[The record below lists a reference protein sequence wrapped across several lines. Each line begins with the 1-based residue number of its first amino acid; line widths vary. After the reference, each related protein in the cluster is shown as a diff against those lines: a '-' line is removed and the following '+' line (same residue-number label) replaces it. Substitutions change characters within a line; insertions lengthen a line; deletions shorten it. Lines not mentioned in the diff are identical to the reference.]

1 MSRQRR
7 FSQAHRRRASQAHPT
22 RTSRLRATALFGA
35 GALIATAGLA
45 GLGAGTAS
53 ASSHREAPGIL
64 DDPQYD
70 NTDVYAF
77 NSPDKSNSVTIISN
91 WNPFEEA
98 AGGPNFF
105 PWATDAHY
113 DINIDNNGD
122 AKADLIY
129 RWKFTTSRTPKASDS
144 FSGNGT
150 FLTNNGQVTSLTDSN
165 LLFRQTYDLTR
176 IDVNHP
182 KNTRKLLNNAHSAP
196 SFVGD
201 VSMPDYRSLRQQALI
216 GLPGGGTSFAGQAE
230 DPFFLDLRVFD
241 LLYGDQNTCN
251 KEIGND
257 TLAGYNVNSIAL
269 QVPRADLTRNGRSI
283 VGVWSTTERANH
295 KKGYVQISR
304 LGNPLVNEA
313 VIPYKL
319 KDTFNSI
326 PPSKDAAALPFV
338 EKPELAA
345 LLKNVCGV
353 NAPLTHRDDLVSV
366 FLTGLKGL
374 NQPKGVTPSEELRLN
389 TNKIPGQTQSRLG
402 VIGGDKNGFPN
413 GRRLTD
419 DVVDVALQVV
429 GGELVGNPN
438 DLGDGVNKNDAE
450 FGTAFPYLAL
460 PLSGSADKSSP
471 AAQSGRTLLTGGGN
485 DKPSGGFPTQ
495 DVGLIGVGLLALV
508 AGAAAIRR
516 TRINPVRAAVKA

>member
-1 MSRQRR
+1 MS
-7 FSQAHRRRASQAHPT
+7 HPRRASQAHPGKA
-22 RTSRLRATALFGA
+22 SRLRATALLGA
-35 GALIATAGLA
+35 GTLIAAAGLA
-45 GLGAGTAS
+45 GLAPGTAS

-64 DDPQYD
+64 DEPGYD
-70 NTDVYAF
+70 NTDLYAF
-77 NSPDKSNSVTIISN
+77 NSPDKSDSVTVIAN

-105 PWATDAHY
+105 PWETDARF
-113 DINIDNNGD
+113 DVNVDNNGD

-129 RWKFTTSRTPKASDS
+129 RWTFKTSRTPKASDS

-150 FLTNNGQVTSLTDSN
+150 FLTNNGQVTSLKDPN

-182 KNTRKLLNNAHSAP
+182 KKTRKLLNNAHAAP

-201 VSMPDYRSLRQQALI
+201 VSMPDYRALRNEALV
-216 GLPGGGTSFAGQAE
+216 GFPGGGKSFAGQAE

-269 QVPRADLTRNGRSI
+269 QVPRKDLMSHGRSI
-283 VGVWSTTERANH
+283 IGIWSTTERSNR
-295 KKGYVQISR
+295 KGKFVQVSR

-313 VIPYKL
+313 VIPYNL

-326 PPSKDAAALPFV
+326 PPTKDAAALPFV
-338 EKPELAA
+338 LKPELAA

-353 NAPLTHRDDLVSV
+353 NAPLTNRDDLVAV
-366 FLTGLKGL
+366 FLTGVKGL
-374 NQPKGVTPSEELRLN
+374 NQPKGVTPSEQLRLN
-389 TNKIPGQTQSRLG
+389 TVKFAGQTQSRLG

-413 GRRLTD
+413 GRRLAD
-419 DVVDVALQVV
+419 DVTDIALQVV
-429 GGELVGNPN
+429 AGELKGNPN

-471 AAQSGRTLLTGGGN
+471 AAQSGRTLLTGGA
-485 DKPSGGFPTQ
+485 DEKPSGGFPTQ
-495 DVGLIGVGLLALV
+495 DVGFIGLGLLALV
-508 AGAAAIRR
+508 AGVAVLRR
-516 TRINPVRAAVKA
+516 TRVSPVHAAKA

>member
-1 MSRQRR
+1 MSRQRQ
-7 FSQAHRRRASQAHPT
+7 FSEAHPWRATQAHPG

-35 GALIATAGLA
+35 GTLIAAAGLA
-45 GLGAGTAS
+45 GLAPGTAS

-98 AGGPNFF
+98 AGGPNYF

-129 RWKFTTSRTPKASDS
+129 RWKFTTSRTPKKSDS

-150 FLTNNGQVTSLTDSN
+150 FLTNNGQVTSLQDSN

-182 KNTRKLLNNAHSAP
+182 KKSRKLLNNAHAAP

-201 VSMPDYRSLRQQALI
+201 VSMPDYRSLRQQALV
-216 GLPGGGTSFAGQAE
+216 GFHGGGKSFAGQAE

-269 QVPRADLTRNGRSI
+269 QVPRADLTANGRSV
-283 VGVWSTTERANH
+283 VGVWSTTERSNH
-295 KKGYVQISR
+295 KKYVQISR

-313 VIPYKL
+313 VIPYKI

-353 NAPLTHRDDLVSV
+353 NAPLTHRDDLVAV
-366 FLTGLKGL
+366 FLTGIKGL
-374 NQPKGVTPSEELRLN
+374 NQPKGVTPSEQLRLN
-389 TNKIPGQTQSRLG
+389 TTKFGGQTQSRLG

-429 GGELVGNPN
+429 AGELKGNPN
-438 DLGDGVNKNDAE
+438 DLGDAVNKNDAE
-450 FGTAFPYLAL
+450 FGASFPYLAL

-471 AAQSGRTLLTGGGN
+471 AAQSGRTLLTGGAD

-495 DVGLIGVGLLALV
+495 DLGLIGLGLLALV
-508 AGAAAIRR
+508 AGAAAFRR
-516 TRINPVRAAVKA
+516 ARISPVRASVQA

>member
-1 MSRQRR
+1 MSHPRR
-7 FSQAHRRRASQAHPT
+7 SQESHPRRGT
-22 RTSRLRATALFGA
+22 RLRATALLGA
-35 GALIATAGLA
+35 GALLASAGLA
-45 GLGAGTAS
+45 GLGPGTAS

-77 NSPDKSNSVTIISN
+77 NSPDKSNSVTLIAN

-129 RWKFTTSRTPKASDS
+129 RWKFTTSRTPKKSDS

-150 FLTNNGQVTSLTDSN
+150 FLTNNGQVTSLKDKN
-165 LLFRQTYDLTR
+165 LLYRQTYDLTR
-176 IDVNHP
+176 INVNHP
-182 KNTRKLLNNAHSAP
+182 QKTRKLLNNAPAAP
-196 SFVGD
+196 SYVGD
-201 VSMPDYRSLRQQALI
+201 VSMPNYRALRNQAVRKVR
-216 GLPGGGTSFAGQAE
+216 GGGTAFAGQAE

-257 TLAGYNVNSIAL
+257 TLAGYNVNSVAL
-269 QVPRADLTRNGRSI
+269 QVPRADLKRKGRSI
-283 VGVWSTTERANH
+283 VGVWSTTERWNH
-295 KKGYVQISR
+295 DNNYVQISR

-313 VIPYKL
+313 VIPYQL
-319 KDTFNSI
+319 KNTFNSI
-326 PPSKDAAALPFV
+326 KPTQDAAALPFV
-338 EKPELAA
+338 KKPELAA

-353 NAPLTHRDDLVSV
+353 NAPLTKRDDLVAV
-366 FLTGLKGL
+366 FLTGVKGL
-374 NQPKGVTPSEELRLN
+374 NQPKGVTPSEQLRLN
-389 TNKIPGQTQSRLG
+389 TNKFAGQTESRLG

-413 GRRLTD
+413 GRRLSD

-429 GGELVGNPN
+429 AGELKGNPN
-438 DLGDGVNKNDAE
+438 DLGDAVNKNDAA
-450 FGTAFPYLAL
+450 FGTHFPYLAL
-460 PLSGSADKSSP
+460 PLSGSAVKSSP
-471 AAQSGRTLLTGGGN
+471 AAQSGKTLLTGGA
-485 DKPSGGFPTQ
+485 DDSSPSGGFPAPE
-495 DVGLIGVGLLALV
+495 VGLIGLGVLALV
-508 AGAAAIRR
+508 AGAAAARR
-516 TRINPVRAAVKA
+516 TRTSPAPAAVQA